1 MASPSRRLGRE
12 RTRQT
17 DGKEASRARERV
29 VVVVVVVVVVL
40 VVATTMRSLFS
51 TTADARCASSSS
63 SSSSKSCASK
73 KSSLRTARSG
83 APTSTRDGVS
93 PSRGRRRRRV
103 SSASSGDWNSQMRNA
118 EDERVGVLLLN
129 LGGPETVDD
138 VEPFLFNLFADPD
151 IIRLPSA
158 SSSPRLLKRF
168 FFCLLSVRVGRIL
181 ALATRSFATKKKEAV
196 VLRVFFVRV
205 VAVVN
210 EDNNNNDKVFFGRDA
225 RDAKSGV
232 SLLSFSL
239 KCFST
244 DPSYV
249 FSPSSLRLRTNE
261 SNETDGLQFL
271 QQFVATLVSKS
282 RAPKSKE
289 AYESIGG
296 GSPLRRITDE
306 QSEALKKSLVSKG
319 LTNVKTYVGM
329 RYWKP
334 FTEEAIENIKRD
346 RITRLVVLPLYPQ
359 FSISTSGSSLRLLE
373 KIFREDPILSAGVLQ
388 HTVIPSWY
396 SRPGYVSSM
405 AKLIKNTLESDAFK
419 DAPDKPVVFFSAHGV
434 PTSYVSEG
442 GDPYK
447 DEMEECVK
455 LITNELKKIG
465 CEGYKHVLA
474 YQSRV
479 GPVEWLK
486 PYTDDTIRAL
496 GNKGVKAMCAVPVS
510 FVSEHIETLEEIDQ
524 EYRELAEENG
534 IEYWGR
540 VPALDCDEVFI
551 DDLANA
557 VVEALPANAVAA
569 LSDITTNISNNAN
582 LASNMDGSEIVP
594 SKSSVEEL
602 LSVYDNLDLRIPTR
616 EFMYEADDVLPFVA
630 VAAFCLFLGIQ
641 VRLGMEGIFVPGG
654 GIIPSDVP
662 PILFQ

>member
-1 MASPSRRLGRE
+1 M
-12 RTRQT
+12 
-17 DGKEASRARERV
+17 V
-29 VVVVVVVVVVL
+29 
-40 VVATTMRSLFS
+40 
-51 TTADARCASSSS
+51 
-63 SSSSKSCASK
+63 
-73 KSSLRTARSG
+73 
-83 APTSTRDGVS
+83 
-93 PSRGRRRRRV
+93 
-103 SSASSGDWNSQMRNA
+103 N
-118 EDERVGVLLLN
+118 
-129 LGGPETVDD
+129 DD
-138 VEPFLFNLFADPD
+138 
-151 IIRLPSA
+151 
-158 SSSPRLLKRF
+158 
-168 FFCLLSVRVGRIL
+168 
-181 ALATRSFATKKKEAV
+181 
-196 VLRVFFVRV
+196 
-205 VAVVN
+205 
-210 EDNNNNDKVFFGRDA
+210 NNNDKVFFGRDA
-225 RDAKSGV
+225 RDAKAGV
-232 SLLSFSL
+232 SLTSFSL
-239 KCFST
+239 KCLLT

-662 PILFQ
+662 SILFQ

>member
-1 MASPSRRLGRE
+1 MASPSS
-12 RTRQT
+12 
-17 DGKEASRARERV
+17 SRARADETDRRERSIARARESRRRRRSSSSTGGGNDDEVTFFDDSGCAVCFV
-29 VVVVVVVVVVL
+29 VVVVVFKVVRVKKVVFEDGEEWSADVDEGWRL
-40 VVATTMRSLFS
+40 SVAWPPSPAGLLREQRRLEL
-51 TTADARCASSSS
+51 ADAKR
-63 SSSSKSCASK
+63 
-73 KSSLRTARSG
+73 RGRARG
-83 APTSTRDGVS
+83 RFALELGRA
-93 PSRGRRRRRV
+93 RNRRRRRAV
-103 SSASSGDWNSQMRNA
+103 PLQSVRRSGYHPLAECVVVAASFKA
-118 EDERVGVLLLN
+118 L
-129 LGGPETVDD
+129 
-138 VEPFLFNLFADPD
+138 
-151 IIRLPSA
+151 
-158 SSSPRLLKRF
+158 

>member
-1 MASPSRRLGRE
+1 M
-12 RTRQT
+12 
-17 DGKEASRARERV
+17 
-29 VVVVVVVVVVL
+29 
-40 VVATTMRSLFS
+40 
-51 TTADARCASSSS
+51 
-63 SSSSKSCASK
+63 
-73 KSSLRTARSG
+73 
-83 APTSTRDGVS
+83 
-93 PSRGRRRRRV
+93 
-103 SSASSGDWNSQMRNA
+103 
-118 EDERVGVLLLN
+118 
-129 LGGPETVDD
+129 
-138 VEPFLFNLFADPD
+138 
-151 IIRLPSA
+151 
-158 SSSPRLLKRF
+158 
-168 FFCLLSVRVGRIL
+168 
-181 ALATRSFATKKKEAV
+181 
-196 VLRVFFVRV
+196 
-205 VAVVN
+205 
-210 EDNNNNDKVFFGRDA
+210 
-225 RDAKSGV
+225 
-232 SLLSFSL
+232 
-239 KCFST
+239 
-244 DPSYV
+244 
-249 FSPSSLRLRTNE
+249 
-261 SNETDGLQFL
+261 
-271 QQFVATLVSKS
+271 SKS

-306 QSEALKKSLVSKG
+306 QSEALKKSLISKG

-373 KIFREDPILSAGVLQ
+373 EIFREDPILSTGVLQ

-405 AKLIKNTLESDAFK
+405 AKLIKNTLESEAFK

-496 GNKGVKAMCAVPVS
+496 GNKGTKALCAVPVS

-524 EYRELAEENG
+524 EYRELAEESG

-557 VVEALPANAVAA
+557 VVEALPASTAAA
-569 LSDITTNISNNAN
+569 LSNITTTTNTNNVN
-582 LASNMDGSEIVP
+582 FDDSEIVP

-616 EFMYEADDVLPFVA
+616 EFTYEADDVLPFVA

-641 VRLGMEGIFVPGG
+641 IRLGMEGIFVPGG
-654 GIIPSDVP
+654 GIIPSDTP